1 MVTDR
6 ITWDHYGLYTEH
18 QGQGR
23 PMPVA
28 INHYEVESTLRD
40 SGSTWRA
47 SQSHGLLCSRLAL
60 MGSDGCDDWLRLIL
74 ESSDGVGSAASGTLD
89 FLERVSSETYRQ
101 LSGRQSEF
109 EPLLP
114 DDSESAAIITEAL
127 AEWCEGFLHG
137 LVSNVQDE
145 MLKAKLAAEPLS
157 DIIKDMLEMTRAA
170 ANEDEDD
177 DEIDEALTEL
187 VEYLRVAAQL
197 VYEELAELRHQD
209 TSDEMNPESD
219 TVH

>member
-1 MVTDR
+1 M
-6 ITWDHYGLYTEH
+6 
-18 QGQGR
+18 QA
-23 PMPVA
+23 A
-28 INHYEVESTLRD
+28 INHFEVESTLRD
-40 SGSTWRA
+40 SGSTWSA
-47 SQSHGLLCSRLAL
+47 AQAHGLLCSRLAL

-74 ESSDGVGSAASGTLD
+74 ESSDGVGSAAAGTLD

-114 DDSESAAIITEAL
+114 DDTESATVITEAL

-137 LVSNVQDE
+137 LVSNVQNDA
-145 MLKAKLAAEPLS
+145 LKEKLAAEPIS
-157 DIIKDMLEMTRAA
+157 DIIKDMLEMTRAGA
-170 ANEDEDD
+170 YEDEDEDEDD

-187 VEYLRVAAQL
+187 VEYLRVATQV

-209 TSDEMNPESD
+209 TPGEMNPESD

>member
-1 MVTDR
+1 M
-6 ITWDHYGLYTEH
+6 
-18 QGQGR
+18 Q
-23 PMPVA
+23 VA
-28 INHYEVESTLRD
+28 INHFEVESTLRD

-47 SQSHGLLCSRLAL
+47 SQAHGLLCSRLAL

-74 ESSDGVGSAASGTLD
+74 ESSDGVGSAAAGTLD

-114 DDSESAAIITEAL
+114 DETEPASVITEAL

-137 LVSNVQDE
+137 LVSNVQIE
-145 MLKAKLAAEPLS
+145 ALKEKLAAEPIS

-170 ANEDEDD
+170 AYEDEDADEDEDD

-187 VEYLRVAAQL
+187 VEYLRVATQL
-197 VYEELAELRHQD
+197 VYEELAELRHQGP
-209 TSDEMNPESD
+209 SDEMNPESD
-219 TVH
+219 TIH